1 MYTLFILTAF
11 FLLQGTTDPDRLPIP
26 QFEAE
31 VIDNQVSI
39 GYGLAV
45 GDVNG
50 NGTPDILLADKEQIV
65 WYRNGG
71 WQRFVMAENLT
82 EFDNVAIAA
91 RDITGDG
98 QVEVA
103 VGAQWNP
110 NETSD
115 PERSGS
121 VHYLIRPDD
130 PTERWEVVNLHH
142 EPTVHRMKWVRMA
155 NGHYSLVVVPLHG
168 RGNADGEGNG
178 VRIYAYN
185 PPENPRD
192 LWDMTLLD
200 DNMNMTH
207 NFDVVPSSVDDGE
220 KLFIGGRQ
228 GVRTVQPQD
237 GKWESLSSEQLP
249 GIDRGIGEIRHGNLG
264 NMDFLA
270 TIEPM
275 HGNEV
280 AVYLPGDEPR
290 RILLDD
296 TLNQGH
302 ALATADLLG
311 LGRDQIIA
319 GWRNSDE
326 DGRVGIK
333 LYVPVDETGTQWE
346 TYLIDD
352 NNMATE
358 DLIIADLDGD
368 GRPEIIAAGRA
379 TNNLIIYWNR
389 TGN

>member
-1 MYTLFILTAF
+1 M
-11 FLLQGTTDPDRLPIP
+11 LQGTTDPDRLPIP

-168 RGNADGEGNG
+168 RGNVDGEGNG

>member
-168 RGNADGEGNG
+168 RGNADGEVNG